1 MKQKINDSLL
11 NDTSNLEIID
21 TISSQDNILSIYDL
35 FFSGGNAGIVIIII
49 LLLI

>member
-21 TISSQDNILSIYDL
+21 TISSQDSILSIYDFKKSERL
-35 FFSGGNAGIVIIII
+35 S
-49 LLLI
+49 LSL